1 MQRVSETALA
11 LIGVFLMIGL
21 VVGQSTP
28 LEGTWRAN
36 LSKSKYDPG
45 PPPKVPNTIKWER
58 ASGGWRFTT
67 DGVDDKGQKV
77 HTETLEK
84 DDGSEAPVKGAT
96 NPTTRVFKRID
107 DRTYEDRDTVNGKPT
122 VSRRLVVASD
132 GKTLTVTTTGTNA
145 QGQKVNNVTL
155 YEKQ

>member
-1 MQRVSETALA
+1 MSRMSTTTLT
-11 LIGVFLMIGL
+11 LIGVFLM
-21 VVGQSTP
+21 VSVATGQSTP
-28 LEGTWRAN
+28 LEGTWLAN
-36 LSKSKYDPG
+36 VAKSKYDPG
-45 PPPKVPNTIKWER
+45 PPPKVPGTIKWER
-58 ASGGWRFTT
+58 VPGGWRFTT
-67 DGVDDKGQKV
+67 DAVDAKGQKI

-122 VSRRLVVASD
+122 VARRLVIAPD
-132 GKTLTVTTTGTNA
+132 GKTLTVTVTGPNA
-145 QGQKVNNVTL
+145 QGQKVNNILL